1 MQGGVQGGT
10 QGSKV
15 PPPRAPAKGAPKVVP
30 KPVPQAAVVPKRAL
44 HIVSLTEPS
53 VSFYL
58 DAQRPCVLAHSVE
71 PKNRNVARHRELA
84 RWFSGKFVRSP
95 QPFD

>member
-1 MQGGVQGGT
+1 M
-10 QGSKV
+10 
-15 PPPRAPAKGAPKVVP
+15 PPPKAPAKGAPKVVP
-30 KPVPQAAVVPKRAL
+30 KPVPAKAAVKAAVVPKHAL
-44 HIVSLTEPS
+44 HIVSLTEPN

-58 DAQRPCVLAHSVE
+58 DAQRPCVLAE